1 MSAPRRSSAG
11 LADGYTLLIA
21 GSNAAINA
29 TLFEQLNFVF
39 LRDTAPIASIVRVPQ
54 LMQVTPSLPVHSV
67 PEFIAY
73 AKANPGKIA
82 MGSGGNGSPAHVIG
96 EYFKLMTG
104 TDLTHVPYRGA
115 APAVTDLLGGQIQVA
130 FTEMATS
137 LAHVRSGNLRALAV
151 TTAARTEAL
160 PDVPTLSEF
169 IPGFEASQ
177 WVGLVAPKDAPGA
190 IIETLNREINV
201 GLGDPKLKARFAD
214 LGGMVL
220 PGSPAD
226 FGRADP
232 RRDREMGQGDPRRQH
247 QGGLSVR
254 ERIGA
259 LIRAYENQGFHRTG
273 TAVDRLSAEWLAGEI
288 RQIGLAP
295 TLEDFPLS
303 RVDPVSASLAVNG
316 RTIEGLPLFDGGFT
330 GAAGIAG
337 RLGSVGQ
344 RCTDRALRKSRRTPQ
359 EAGALGDARR
369 QNRHQAIVVVTR
381 GARPGFCPSNA
392 DSFLR
397 PFGPPVLQVASDEAP
412 RSSPIAR
419 DRARRRC

>member
-1 MSAPRRSSAG
+1 MTLHRRAFLAACAIVPLAALRPAAAQAYPARPVRVVVPVAPGGANDVTARLIGQWLSERLGQQFVIENRPGAG
-11 LADGYTLLIA
+11 TNIGTEAVLRGPADGYTLLIA

-39 LRDTAPIASIVRVPQ
+39 LRDAAPIASIVRVPQ
-54 LMQVTPSLPVHSV
+54 LMQVTPSLPVKSV

-226 FGRADP
+226 FG
-232 RRDREMGQGDPRRQH
+232 
-247 QGGLSVR
+247 
-254 ERIGA
+254 A
-259 LIRAYENQGFHRTG
+259 LIRDETEKWAKVIHAANIK
-273 TAVDRLSAEWLAGEI
+273 V
-288 RQIGLAP
+288 
-295 TLEDFPLS
+295 
-303 RVDPVSASLAVNG
+303 
-316 RTIEGLPLFDGGFT
+316 GG
-330 GAAGIAG
+330 
-337 RLGSVGQ
+337 
-344 RCTDRALRKSRRTPQ
+344 
-359 EAGALGDARR
+359 
-369 QNRHQAIVVVTR
+369 
-381 GARPGFCPSNA
+381 
-392 DSFLR
+392 
-397 PFGPPVLQVASDEAP
+397 
-412 RSSPIAR
+412 
-419 DRARRRC
+419 